1 MAADKEEFDP
11 VGKGH
16 LLALHIMLK
25 GFEAGALYGVCLL
38 APIMAWRLRHR
49 PSYELAARLPN
60 ALAVSAVTGT
70 ALAGGV
76 VRQRHSRTHASLC
89 LDLHAHLFHWL
100 CSMADR
106 TCTCWT
112 VQGH

>member
-25 GFEAGALYGVCLL
+25 GFEAGALIGVCLV
-38 APIMAWRLRHR
+38 APIMAWRLRRR

-76 VRQRHSRTHASLC
+76 VRQRHGGHASC
-89 LDLHAHLFHWL
+89 PTELHAHFFHWS
-100 CSMADR
+100 CSH
-106 TCTCWT
+106 
-112 VQGH
+112 G